1 MPGQRQPLKLIQA
14 KGKKHLT
21 KAEIAEREE
30 TEVVAPSD
38 DVKAPDYL
46 SGTLKKQFNYY
57 AKQLMDLEIM
67 SNLDVEALVRYLESY
82 QLYREITDKLQ
93 DTPVTIERE
102 VYEKGKFVID
112 VSINEVHK
120 ELHKLRK
127 NYASEC
133 KAFAN
138 DLGLTISSRCKLVVP
153 KKKEEEVDPRESRF
167 GNV

>member
-21 KAEIAEREE
+21 KAEIAEREA
-30 TEVVAPSD
+30 TEVQAPSD
-38 DVKAPDYL
+38 MVEAPDYL
-46 SGTLKKQFNYY
+46 SKKLKKQFNYY
-57 AKQLMDLEIM
+57 AKQLIELEIM

-82 QLYREITDKLQ
+82 EFYREITDKLK
-93 DTPVTIERE
+93 DTPVTIEKE
-102 VYEKGKFVID
+102 VYDKGEFVID

-138 DLGLTISSRCKLVVP
+138 DLGLTISSRCKLIVP
-153 KKKEEEVDPRESRF
+153 KKQEEATDPRESRF